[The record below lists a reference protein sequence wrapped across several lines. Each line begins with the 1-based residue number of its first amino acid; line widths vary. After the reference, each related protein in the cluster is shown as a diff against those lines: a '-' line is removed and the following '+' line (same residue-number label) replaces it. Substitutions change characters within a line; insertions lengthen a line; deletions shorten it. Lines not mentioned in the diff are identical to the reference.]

1 MALINSRVLQTIS
14 VLIVVCFSCIVQSA
28 FAGSIVSWGSVIFD
42 SAELG
47 GNDFVAVAAGGYHSL
62 ALKSDGSIVGWGYN
76 SSGQA
81 SPPDGND
88 FIAVVA
94 GIYHSLAL
102 KSDGSIVGWGSEGS
116 VPEGKDFESIATC
129 KWHSLALRSDGS
141 IVGWGKDTSGQATP
155 PDGNDFVAIAAG
167 GDFSL
172 ALKSDGSIVGW
183 GDNYAGQATPPD
195 GNDFVAIAA
204 GYNHSLALKSDGSIV
219 SWGRDNFGQATP
231 PDGNDFVAV
240 AAQYLHSVALK
251 SDGSIVRWGANYY
264 GQAIPPEGND
274 FIAIAAGAEHGLA
287 LKSDGSI
294 VGWGTDHLAQAKPP
308 KGTDFVTIATGGYTM
323 CSSMIGCEHLEHS
336 LALKSDGSIVGWGRN
351 SHGQATPPD
360 GNDFIA
366 TVAGGAHSLALKS
379 DGSIVGWGD
388 NEYDQATPP
397 EGNDFVAI
405 AAGNYH
411 SLALKYDGSVVGW
424 GLNDDAQ
431 ATSPDSNDFV
441 AIVAGGNHSLAL
453 KSDGSLVGWGS
464 NDVWVFGW
472 SDELE
477 EYYCGQATP
486 PDGNDYVAIA
496 SAGGHRVPGRQWGG
510 GHNLALKS
518 DGSIVAW
525 GCGGPGQPPE
535 DNDFMAIAAGPERDL
550 ALKSDGSIVAW
561 GEEYTTGQATPPE
574 GKDFV
579 AIAAGG
585 DFSLAIRNTSGKYSG
600 GTGEPNDPYQIATAE
615 DLILLGATPEDY
627 DKHFILTANIDL
639 DPNLPGRKVFDRAVI
654 APDTNDADWAEF
666 NGISF
671 TGAFDG
677 NNHTILH
684 LTITGGSFLALFG
697 HLGYEATISNLGLE
711 AIDVNATG
719 DYVGGLVGSVG
730 YERLRGNING
740 SVTNCYSTGMVS
752 GNENVGG
759 LVGRNSHGS
768 IITNCYSTSTVI
780 GSECVGG
787 LVGYNYRGGSI
798 ATSYSNGTVSGDRHV
813 GGLVGRNQEGRM
825 MVAGPG
831 RITLSY
837 STSAATGIEY
847 VGGLVGSN
855 GGTLANSYSSGSV
868 TGNDHVGGLVGFNDW
883 IDDDELPGTVVNCY
897 STGAVSG
904 NSGTGGLV
912 GSNEGTVIASFW
924 DTQTSGQS
932 TSAGGIG
939 LISAEMR
946 DLQTYENAGWGVHP
960 HDIWIEPEGG
970 GYPVL
975 WWQLSPLPTLPT
987 FSGGMGEPND
997 PYLIST
1003 AEELNSIGHNPRL
1016 MESHFVLIA
1025 YLDLTDYG
1033 FYPIGSPDYPYCGVF
1048 DGNGHTIS
1056 HLTIEGKDYLGL
1068 FGCLGD
1074 RAEVKRLGVEDVNI
1088 TGLDSC
1094 IGGLAGEAN
1103 GSVTNCYSTGSVSG
1117 GDAVGGLVGVNR
1129 GSITNSHSIATV
1141 SGNFSAGGF
1150 AGTNSWSGSIAL
1162 SHSTGTVSGDNVVGG
1177 LVGENDGR
1185 ITTCYS
1191 TSAVSGDESVGGLV
1205 GYSGWDGS
1213 IINCYS
1219 IGKASGNRDI
1229 GGLVGREDSPNV
1241 QNSVWDE
1248 ETSGL
1253 SVSTGGLGL
1262 TTSEMMDSYILGLNG
1277 FANDP
1282 NWVLDAGRDYPRLA
1296 WEGTVGNII
1305 PEPEIGW
1312 MEGDG
1317 TAESPYQIDTVDQ
1330 FMFLI
1335 EKSSSLW
1342 DRCFLLMTDI
1352 DLDPNLPNM
1361 RVFTKAPIPVF
1372 SSFFDGKGHHISNL
1386 TIVGEGYLG
1395 LFGELGSQAMISNL
1409 ALEAVDVNGISNRIG
1424 GLVGINHGNI
1434 DNCYCIGTV
1443 SGTGNSVSHVGGL
1456 VGWNEE
1462 GSITMSYS
1470 TGTVRGDNSVGGL
1483 VGSNGGSVTTSYSTG
1498 TVSGKT
1504 RVGGL
1509 MGHNYGSITASYST
1523 GTISGIVTIS
1533 GTGWAVGGLVGQ
1545 NHRDGSITTSYS
1557 TGSVSGNDRVG
1568 GLTGKN
1574 SGTITTSFWD
1584 IQTSGQTNMC
1594 GSSKWES
1601 ATGCDDS
1608 FGKTTA
1614 EMQTASTFLEAGWD
1628 FVDETA
1634 NGTEDIWWIDEGN
1647 DYPRLWWELI
1657 PEN

>member
-1 MALINSRVLQTIS
+1 MMFGSTTGLLSHKTKGI
-14 VLIVVCFSCIVQSA
+14 VLIESFSRKWGLEDIEMKT
-28 FAGSIVSWGSVIFD
+28 AG
-42 SAELG
+42 
-47 GNDFVAVAAGGYHSL
+47 
-62 ALKSDGSIVGWGYN
+62 N
-76 SSGQA
+76 SQ
-81 SPPDGND
+81 
-88 FIAVVA
+88 ITRT
-94 GIYHSLAL
+94 ITLL
-102 KSDGSIVGWGSEGS
+102 IT
-116 VPEGKDFESIATC
+116 I
-129 KWHSLALRSDGS
+129 
-141 IVGWGKDTSGQATP
+141 
-155 PDGNDFVAIAAG
+155 
-167 GDFSL
+167 FSL
-172 ALKSDGSIVGW
+172 SFPAYS
-183 GDNYAGQATPPD
+183 Q
-195 GNDFVAIAA
+195 
-204 GYNHSLALKSDGSIV
+204 
-219 SWGRDNFGQATP
+219 
-231 PDGNDFVAV
+231 
-240 AAQYLHSVALK
+240 
-251 SDGSIVRWGANYY
+251 
-264 GQAIPPEGND
+264 
-274 FIAIAAGAEHGLA
+274 
-287 LKSDGSI
+287 
-294 VGWGTDHLAQAKPP
+294 
-308 KGTDFVTIATGGYTM
+308 
-323 CSSMIGCEHLEHS
+323 
-336 LALKSDGSIVGWGRN
+336 
-351 SHGQATPPD
+351 
-360 GNDFIA
+360 
-366 TVAGGAHSLALKS
+366 
-379 DGSIVGWGD
+379 
-388 NEYDQATPP
+388 
-397 EGNDFVAI
+397 
-405 AAGNYH
+405 
-411 SLALKYDGSVVGW
+411 
-424 GLNDDAQ
+424 
-431 ATSPDSNDFV
+431 
-441 AIVAGGNHSLAL
+441 
-453 KSDGSLVGWGS
+453 
-464 NDVWVFGW
+464 
-472 SDELE
+472 
-477 EYYCGQATP
+477 
-486 PDGNDYVAIA
+486 
-496 SAGGHRVPGRQWGG
+496 
-510 GHNLALKS
+510 
-518 DGSIVAW
+518 
-525 GCGGPGQPPE
+525 
-535 DNDFMAIAAGPERDL
+535 
-550 ALKSDGSIVAW
+550 
-561 GEEYTTGQATPPE
+561 
-574 GKDFV
+574 
-579 AIAAGG
+579 
-585 DFSLAIRNTSGKYSG
+585 YSG

-615 DLILLGATPEDY
+615 DLMLLGETPEDY
-627 DKHFILTANIDL
+627 DKHFILTADIDL
-639 DPNLPGRKVFDRAVI
+639 SNLHFGRAVI
-654 APDTNDADWAEF
+654 ATF
-666 NGISF
+666 SGHL
-671 TGAFDG
+671 DG
-677 NNHTILH
+677 QGHRIHQLH
-684 LTITGGSFLALFG
+684 IEGSSDLGLFG
-697 HLGYEATISNLGLE
+697 QLGSEANISNLGLE
-711 AIDVNATG
+711 AIDVNGTG
-719 DYVGGLVGSVG
+719 DYIGGLVGSVG

-768 IITNCYSTSTVI
+768 IVTNCYSTSTVI

-787 LVGYNYRGGSI
+787 LVGYNYRGGNI

-868 TGNDHVGGLVGFNDW
+868 TGNDHIGGLVGFNDW

-932 TSAGGIG
+932 TSAGGTG

-946 DLQTYENAGWGVHP
+946 DSQTYENAGWGVHP

-1117 GDAVGGLVGVNR
+1117 GEAVGGLVGVNR

-1305 PEPEIGW
+1305 PEPEIDW

-1372 SSFFDGKGHHISNL
+1372 SGFFDGKGHHISNL

-1424 GLVGINHGNI
+1424 GLVGMNHGNI

-1443 SGTGNSVSHVGGL
+1443 SGEWLVGGIAGVNDGSITTCYSRGAVVGDGGL
-1456 VGWNEE
+1456 VGDNS
-1462 GSITMSYS
+1462 GSITNCYS
-1470 TGTVRGDNSVGGL
+1470 NVTVVGDGGL
-1483 VGSNGGSVTTSYSTG
+1483 VGRNFGSIANCYSTG
-1498 TVSGKT
+1498 TVSGD
-1504 RVGGL
+1504 GL
-1509 MGHNYGSITASYST
+1509 
-1523 GTISGIVTIS
+1523 
-1533 GTGWAVGGLVGQ
+1533 VGGLVGE
-1545 NHRDGSITTSYS
+1545 NHRDGTITTSYSKSTVTGNNLVGGLVGYNWGGGITTSYS

-1568 GLTGKN
+1568 GLVGYNNRDGSITTSYSTGTVSGN
-1574 SGTITTSFWD
+1574 EDVGGLVGDNHRDGTITSSFWD
-1584 IQTSGQTNMC
+1584 VETSGW
-1594 GSSKWES
+1594 SES
-1601 ATGCDDS
+1601 AGGT
-1608 FGKTTA
+1608 GKTTA
-1614 EMQTASTFLEAGWD
+1614 EMWKASAFLEADWD
-1628 FVDETA
+1628 FMDETT
-1634 NGTEDIWWIDEGN
+1634 NGTDDIWWILEGE
-1647 DYPRLWWELI
+1647 DYPRLWWEMI